1 MSNLASSGQKKLLI
15 FVTALVWVAAIATSA
30 GKFKLAAKGPITIE
44 LAARPTS
51 VKVTINNEK
60 QFDGMYVETPKQIKI
75 AGGLNKIKISRE
87 GYISNLFTVDA
98 ISGETVN
105 MSEVVLQRNPELNFQ
120 PLEITHDDHS
130 EPVYVSVAN
139 GLFTGETPVATDDAI
154 SGSTYVITAYP
165 SWPAKDPN
173 VRCRVKM
180 PGIETGGTEVDASTI
195 SAYKVTIKRGRKSP
209 QQLTFKGC
217 EKLKQK

>member
-1 MSNLASSGQKKLLI
+1 
-15 FVTALVWVAAIATSA
+15 
-30 GKFKLAAKGPITIE
+30 
-44 LAARPTS
+44 
-51 VKVTINNEK
+51 
-60 QFDGMYVETPKQIKI
+60 
-75 AGGLNKIKISRE
+75 
-87 GYISNLFTVDA
+87 
-98 ISGETVN
+98 

-120 PLEITHDDHS
+120 TLEITHDDHS

-165 SWPAKDPN
+165 AWPANDPH

-180 PGIETGGTEVDASTI
+180 PGSENGDADSNALKSGT
-195 SAYKVTIKRGRKSP
+195 YKVTIKRWRKAP